1 MEIYHLDWLQDMD
14 INWRERS
21 TSVWE
26 NHHYEK
32 PSTSRFVVAKID
44 KNTKEKGAWI
54 PTPPDK
60 NSNIQKLFYEQISS

>member
-1 MEIYHLDWLQDMD
+1 M
-14 INWRERS
+14 
-21 TSVWE
+21 
-26 NHHYEK
+26 
-32 PSTSRFVVAKID
+32 D